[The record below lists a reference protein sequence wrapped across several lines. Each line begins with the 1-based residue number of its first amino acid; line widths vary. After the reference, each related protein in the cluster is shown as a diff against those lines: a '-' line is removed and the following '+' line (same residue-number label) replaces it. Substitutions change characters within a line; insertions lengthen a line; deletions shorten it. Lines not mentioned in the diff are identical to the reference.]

1 MSKRQKRRSHNS
13 NRPSISTPAV
23 VTNQPGSITSQ
34 PAASSSWSPQ
44 RGLNQAADFNP
55 DYSAVK
61 KDLKRIGL
69 LAGSFFVILIALT
82 FILR

>member
-1 MSKRQKRRSHNS
+1 MSKRQKRRVSKG
-13 NRPSISTPAV
+13 NRPAITTTPAIS
-23 VTNQPGSITSQ
+23 NSQ
-34 PAASSSWSPQ
+34 PVASSSWSPQ
-44 RGLNQAADFNP
+44 RGLSPAAEFNP

>member
-1 MSKRQKRRSHNS
+1 MSKRQKRRSHSS

-34 PAASSSWSPQ
+34 PAASSWSPQ
-44 RGLNQAADFNP
+44 RGLNPAADFNP

>member
-1 MSKRQKRRSHNS
+1 MSKRQKRRSHSS

-34 PAASSSWSPQ
+34 PAASSWSPQ
-44 RGLNQAADFNP
+44 RGLNQATEFNP

>member
-1 MSKRQKRRSHNS
+1 MSKRQKRRSHSS
-13 NRPSISTPAV
+13 NRPAITTTPAISS
-23 VTNQPGSITSQ
+23 NQ
-34 PAASSSWSPQ
+34 PAASTSWNPQ
-44 RGLNQAADFNP
+44 RGLNQTAEFNP
-55 DYSAVK
+55 DYTAVK